1 MPTQPSVLRAMYRV
15 PGVGSSVD
23 GGGTAVVPGAF
34 SRRRRYDGGVVRE
47 GVGVAPRGCNMTLL
61 IAPQC
66 HRRAG
71 TGDTRNRGF
80 PLEPTNCTAVV
91 RGKFH

>member
-1 MPTQPSVLRAMYRV
+1 MPRV
-15 PGVGSSVD
+15 GGSVD
-23 GGGTAVVPGAF
+23 GTVVVVVVQRWYRERLVGDAATTE
-34 SRRRRYDGGVVRE
+34 GGVVRE
-47 GVGVAPRGCNMTLL
+47 GLGVAPRGCNMTLL

-80 PLEPTNCTAVV
+80 PLEPTNCAAVV